1 MLAPAASRTRPALA
15 AGVLIALG
23 ILTTGLAIYFLA
35 VRPPLLAEDLR
46 PIGGNPQTLSPVL
59 RDWFGGI
66 AGSPVRPH

>member
-1 MLAPAASRTRPALA
+1 MLRPAASPARPVLA
-15 AGVLIALG
+15 AAVLVALG
-23 ILTTGLAIYFLA
+23 ILTMGLATYFLA

-46 PIGGNPQTLSPVL
+46 HIGGNPQTLSPVL